1 MGSVTYDFNFG
12 EKGMSDEVD
21 YTITVTG
28 DPIPSDAVITSG
40 TFSFTIGLNGYSSSE
55 TMRLRKFYI
64 NGLKNYIGYG
74 KAYGDS
80 TWWDTSNR
88 ITFSGNLVILDSSPS
103 AFTSGSFSLLLQLS
117 YGGTFSGVNGRQG
130 SITINYTEVTYT
142 RCGAPKTVTVND
154 SSSMVTI
161 TKPEITLKWSGATSG
176 TNNPIEGYWISYDIS
191 TNGNTWDTGYDY
203 GTISTTST
211 SGSETMTFMSA
222 GTYYRFKVLT
232 IGSADGWDSETAT
245 VSPVVYYSTALPVV
259 FNGTQLTSIIYN
271 GTTISSLVYNGTK
284 LF

>member
-1 MGSVTYDFNFG
+1 MASVTYNFNFG

-64 NGLKNYIGYG
+64 NGLDNYIGYG

-88 ITFSGNLVILDSSPS
+88 VTFSGNLVILDSSPS

-142 RCGAPKTVTVND
+142 QCGAPSDPTLSASQTTD
-154 SSSMVTI
+154 SAELSW
-161 TKPEITLKWSGATSG
+161 KAGSGG
-176 TNNPIEGYWISYDIS
+176 TNNTFTGYVITYKDSVDGS
-191 TNGNTWDTGYDY
+191 TWDDEVNYYGEITG
-203 GTISTTST
+203 TSMTVNAPSTV
-211 SGSETMTFMSA
+211 G
-222 GTYYRFKVLT
+222 YYRKFGIQTK
-232 IGSADGWDSETAT
+232 GTAGQDWY
-245 VSPVVYYSTALPVV
+245 SPVVWSGSLKKISVSSTLPVI
-259 FNGTQLTSIIYN
+259 FNGTQLTKMIYN